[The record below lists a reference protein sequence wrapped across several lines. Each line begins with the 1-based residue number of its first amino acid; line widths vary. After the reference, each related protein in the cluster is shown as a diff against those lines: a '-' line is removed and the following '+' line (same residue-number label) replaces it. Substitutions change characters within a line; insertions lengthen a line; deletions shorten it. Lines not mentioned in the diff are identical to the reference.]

1 MDSVKTR
8 INILMKDVQSVK
20 SSLEF
25 TQAQVE
31 ELITSDL
38 WVKELKVQI
47 EELGNKLDYL
57 ENRSR
62 RNNLC
67 FEGIPDSPNETWQES
82 ESKIKHLISSHMP
95 KSVPTVS

>member
-1 MDSVKTR
+1 MDSVNTR
-8 INILMKDVQSVK
+8 IDILIKDVQSVQ

-38 WVKELKVQI
+38 RVQI
-47 EELGNKLDYL
+47 EDLGNKLYDL

-67 FEGIPDSPNETWQES
+67 FEEIPESPNET
-82 ESKIKHLISSHMP
+82 
-95 KSVPTVS
+95 